1 VVVDVE
7 ALPEDVKA
15 SIVNIASPSIINK
28 NEPIAK
34 QLRPF
39 PLIEPQSKLASNVYT
54 FELFSN

>member
-1 VVVDVE
+1 MKSTPEAKKLDVVVDVE

-34 QLRPF
+34 
-39 PLIEPQSKLASNVYT
+39 
-54 FELFSN
+54 